1 MALVENLKWVISL
14 ADNWKIS
21 IRGKALLTL
30 EHIFDQGAY
39 TNIALNQQLSNKA
52 LSAKDRA
59 LLTEI
64 VYGTVSRKISLE
76 WYLAHYVKDRDKL
89 DKWVY
94 YLLMLSLYQ
103 LIYLD
108 KLPAHAIVNDAV
120 GIAKNRGNKKGAEKF
135 VNAILRQFT
144 SHPLPDMETIK
155 RRNKYYSVK
164 YSLPVWLVKKLEDQF
179 GSDRSVAIMESLF
192 VRSKASIRVT
202 DPLKLEEVA
211 EALDAERSL
220 LSATGLT
227 KASGHFAA
235 SDYFTNG
242 DITIQDESSQ
252 LVAPT
257 LNIDGDD
264 IILDACSAPGGKT
277 SHIASY
283 LKTGKV
289 IALDLYDHKLE
300 LVKENANRLG
310 VADNIETRKLDARE
324 VHRHFEKDSFD
335 KILVDAPCSG
345 IGLIRRK
352 PDIKYN
358 KESQD
363 FNALQAIQ
371 LEILSSVCQ
380 TLRKGGIITY
390 STCTIFDE
398 ENRQVIEAF
407 LQSHPNF
414 EQVKL
419 NHTQADIVKDGY
431 LIITPEQYQTDGFFI
446 GQVRRVL

>member
-1 MALVENLKWVISL
+1 M
-14 ADNWKIS
+14 ADNWKTS
-21 IRGKALLTL
+21 TRGKALLVM
-30 EHIFDQGAY
+30 EAIFDQGAY
-39 TNIALNQQLSNKA
+39 TNLALNQQLSNKA
-52 LSAKDRA
+52 VSAKDKA

-64 VYGTVSRKISLE
+64 VYGTIARKMSLE
-76 WYLAHYVKDRDKL
+76 WYLAHYIQDRDKL

-94 YLLMLSLYQ
+94 YLLMISLYQ
-103 LIYLD
+103 LVYLD
-108 KLPAHAIVNDAV
+108 KLPAHAVVNEAV
-120 GIAKNRGNKKGAEKF
+120 TIAKNRGNKKGAEKF
-135 VNAILRQFT
+135 VNAILRQVT
-144 SHPLPDMETIK
+144 SQPLPDMATIK
-155 RRNKYYSVK
+155 RQNKYYSIK
-164 YSLPVWLVKKLEDQF
+164 YSLPVWLVKKLRDQF
-179 GSDRSVAIMESLF
+179 GTARAVAIMESLF
-192 VRSKASIRVT
+192 VRNKASIRVVDST
-202 DPLKLEEVA
+202 KREMIGHALGA
-211 EALDAERSL
+211 EFSL
-220 LSATGLT
+220 LSSTGLT
-227 KASGHFAA
+227 KPSGHFAA

-257 LNIDGDD
+257 LSIEGEER
-264 IILDACSAPGGKT
+264 ILDACSAPGGKT
-277 SHIASY
+277 AHMASY
-283 LKTGKV
+283 LTTGKI
-289 IALDLYDHKLE
+289 IALDLYDHKLD
-300 LVKENANRLG
+300 LVKENARRLG
-310 VADNIETRKLDARE
+310 VADKIETKKLDARG
-324 VHRHFEKDSFD
+324 VHRYFEKDSFD

-398 ENRQVIEAF
+398 ENCQVIEAF